1 MALVARNAAV
11 DAGRL
16 LPPSHV
22 VGMRLALATAT
33 RPDLRLPDGALNAAR
48 AAAAAQPLAYEPFFI
63 AGRAAEQAG
72 RYDEAVRLME
82 EARRRRPSY
91 SPTRLLLMGYYARSA
106 RYAEALSEADAAMRL
121 SSQARIAIVPI
132 LADMLRYPGARP
144 GLADALAENPV
155 WREAFVAAAKEKA
168 RPEDVAALLG
178 ELGRRKPAHG
188 VGLESALLVHTLV
201 RSGRFG
207 EGRAEWLKLVP
218 GDERPKAG
226 LIFDG
231 NFAGASAPPPFN
243 WSFGSG
249 EGGRAEIARA
259 AGGEPAHLSASYF
272 GGQPAT
278 LAEQTLV
285 LTPGRYVLSVAVR
298 GDREQLSGEIAW
310 RIRCLPGGPELG
322 ALRLQQFKST
332 YVRHQFG
339 FAVPA
344 GCAAQRLTLAGSP
357 GDLAQ
362 PVNAGFAQLKLVRQ

>member
-1 MALVARNAAV
+1 MAVVARNAAIE
-11 DAGRL
+11 AGRL

-33 RPDLRLPDGALNAAR
+33 RPDLALPDSALAAAR
-48 AAAAAQPLAYEPFFI
+48 EAAAAEPLAYEPFFI

-72 RYDEAVRLME
+72 RYEQAIRLME
-82 EARRRRPSY
+82 ESRRRRPSY
-91 SPTRLLLMGYYARSA
+91 SPTRLLLMGHYARSA

-121 SSQARIAIVPI
+121 SSQARIAIVPV
-132 LADMLRYPGARP
+132 LADMMRYPAAHP
-144 GLADALAENPV
+144 GLADALADNPV

-178 ELGRRKPAHG
+178 ELRRRKPAHG
-188 VGLESALLVHTLV
+188 VGLESALLVQTLV
-201 RSGRFG
+201 RSGRFA

-218 GDERPKAG
+218 SAERARAG

-231 NFAGASAPPPFN
+231 DFAGGSAPPPFN
-243 WSFGSG
+243 WSFGTG

-259 AGGEPAHLSASYF
+259 GGGEPAHLSVSYF
-272 GGQPAT
+272 GGQPVT

-285 LTPGRYVLSVAVR
+285 LTPARYLVSIAVR
-298 GDREQLSGEIAW
+298 GDREQLSGELSW
-310 RIRCLPGGPELG
+310 RIRCLPSGTELG
-322 ALRLQQFKST
+322 GLRLQQFKSAW
-332 YVRHQFG
+332 VRHQFA

-344 GCAAQRLTLAGSP
+344 GCAAQRLTLAGAP